1 MHEPEKLEALIRA
14 WQKARQVP
22 GSLSVMHDPTS
33 CPRVV
38 QESFRWGEAH
48 LDWQDADY
56 LCLGVALS
64 HNQCLVGGV
73 VLSDIPMDE
82 PEWEESLFRLNGI
95 GEELLHLLID
105 QNLINAA
112 LMTERRNRQRSE
124 RARAE
129 GIHEWKSVETGKL
142 REGFA
147 LLEPELVLAIRRG
160 DSPEARRLLNALLL
174 HLYNTGG
181 NRLDRI
187 KDLMAEL
194 IYLMRLTARDCGV
207 DESANPILREP
218 VAEILARVEDEEE
231 LSPWVHRQLE
241 GILDAIAHSSQHP
254 SQLRARKVVAY
265 IRDNCNRPLGRAE
278 VAQKAGLS
286 ESEFSR
292 MLKRETGISFTEHL
306 IRQRVDLAMTLLR
319 KSEFSVQEIGYQCGF
334 ENPPHFS
341 RTFKK
346 ITGQSPNTFRVHTSN
361 PVKNAS
367 FRIKAQEKVT
377 SGHSV
382 SPTGVI

>member
-1 MHEPEKLEALIRA
+1 MHETEKLEALIRA
-14 WQKARQVP
+14 WQKDRQVP
-22 GSLSVMHDPTS
+22 GTLSVIHDPTC

-48 LDWQDADY
+48 LDWQDEDY

-64 HNQCLVGGV
+64 DNQRLVGGV

-82 PEWEESLFRLNGI
+82 PEREETLFRLNGL
-95 GEELLHLLID
+95 GSELLDLLIGM
-105 QNLINAA
+105 NLINAA

-129 GIHEWKSVETGKL
+129 GIHEGKLLETGKL
-142 REGFA
+142 RSGFA

-160 DSPEARRLLNALLL
+160 DRTEARRLLNALLL
-174 HLYNTGG
+174 HLYNSGG

-207 DESANPILREP
+207 DEAANPLLQEP
-218 VAEILARVEDEEE
+218 VAAILARVEDEEE

-241 GILDAIAHSSQHP
+241 GILDAIANSAQHP
-254 SQLRARKVVAY
+254 ALLRARKVVAY
-265 IRDNCNRPLGRAE
+265 IRDNCNRPLSRAE

-286 ESEFSR
+286 EAEFSR
-292 MLKRETGISFTEHL
+292 MLKRETGVSFTEHL
-306 IRQRVDLAMTLLR
+306 IRQRIDRAMILLR
-319 KSEFSVQEIGYQCGF
+319 GSEYSVQEIGYQCGF

-346 ITGQSPNTFRVHTSN
+346 ITGQSPNTFRVSTSRSQKIR
-361 PVKNAS
+361 PSA
-367 FRIKAQEKVT
+367 
-377 SGHSV
+377 
-382 SPTGVI
+382 